1 MANGMKVN
9 SDLGKRSTSKAKAIK
24 QLSILLNSFAIPN
37 LRSSIKNEE
46 SDTLSMSSRNETYG
60 VQGNHHQV

>member
-9 SDLGKRSTSKAKAIK
+9 SDLGKRSNSKAKAIK
-24 QLSILLNSFAIPN
+24 QLSMLLNSLAIPN

-46 SDTLSMSSRNETYG
+46 SDTLSMSNRNETYG